1 MGWGRQDGQTFV
13 RRAGPLWLD
22 ASATGAWSVCGVDG
36 GLLHPVRGGGDTP
49 SHGKIEGATPDERLA
64 NAKAAAEGWC
74 RSMARAVLA
83 EVGDA

>member
-1 MGWGRQDGQTFV
+1 
-13 RRAGPLWLD
+13 
-22 ASATGAWSVCGVDG
+22 
-36 GLLHPVRGGGDTP
+36 VRGGGDTP